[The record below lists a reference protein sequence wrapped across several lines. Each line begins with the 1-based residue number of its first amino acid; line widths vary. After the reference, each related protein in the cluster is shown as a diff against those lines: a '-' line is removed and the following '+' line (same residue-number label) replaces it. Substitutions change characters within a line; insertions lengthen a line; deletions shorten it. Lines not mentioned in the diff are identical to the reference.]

1 MAGSGRARRMA
12 ALNLPWALLLGL
24 AAVPASAAPPP
35 PPEMPRFLRQL
46 DRAVNAGD
54 WTLQCN
60 SAQFCQIIGVVTPPR
75 NHIGVRTVVMI
86 ERGIGLG
93 EAPRLRLAFLDS
105 LGALAV
111 PPPEDHWR
119 LIPRGRLRGADSLL
133 LGLGPMEP
141 DGAYRASPEAAAA
154 IIAALQRW
162 PGAAVHNGERVIAR
176 MPRGNLDRLM
186 RRMDRL
192 QHPGADPLTPE
203 ERSAWLQEYHYTI
216 LPPGA
221 AEAVEGLA
229 PDAVEAA
236 CPGRALANRPFLFRI
251 GPAHRLWIAECPE
264 GNRIFL
270 HPDSGAPILFEMRDL
285 AGTIRP
291 HDYAGIE
298 GDGLRALQMP
308 GKGARIDCGRW
319 VRFGWTGSA
328 FAMILDRRYDRCRG
342 VPYDFWP
349 RVWYPT
355 SWRHADA
362 PPSDG
367 GNAPPPPQEINLP
380 PTDQGGSPA

>member
-1 MAGSGRARRMA
+1 MA
-12 ALNLPWALLLGL
+12 AATLPLALLLGWAAL
-24 AAVPASAAPPP
+24 PVSAAV
-35 PPEMPRFLRQL
+35 PEMPRFLRTL

-60 SAQFCQIIGVVTPPR
+60 ASQFCQIIGVVTPPR

-86 ERGIGLG
+86 ERGIGVD

-119 LIPRGRLRGADSLL
+119 LMPRGRLRGSQALP
-133 LGLGPMEP
+133 LGLGPVEA
-141 DGAYRASPEAAAA
+141 DGAYRADPQAAAA
-154 IIAALQRW
+154 IIAALRRW

-192 QHPGADPLTPE
+192 QHPGTDPLTPE
-203 ERSAWLQEYHYTI
+203 ERSQWLKEYHYTV
-216 LPPGA
+216 LRSSA
-221 AEAVEGLA
+221 AEPPEGLG
-229 PDAVEAA
+229 PDAVESA
-236 CPGRALANRPFLFRI
+236 CVGRALANRPFVYRI
-251 GPAHRLWIAECPE
+251 GPGHRLWIAECPE
-264 GNRIFL
+264 GNHIFL
-270 HPDSGAPILFEMRDL
+270 HPDGEAPIHFELRDL
-285 AGTIRP
+285 VGTIRP
-291 HDYAGIE
+291 HDYAGMG
-298 GDGLRALQMP
+298 GDGLLELQLP
-308 GKGARIDCGRW
+308 HKDRIDCGHW
-319 VRFGWTGSA
+319 VKFGWTGST
-328 FAMILDRRYDRCRG
+328 FAMILDQRYDRCRG

-355 SWRHADA
+355 SWRYLDA

-367 GNAPPPPQEINLP
+367 GSAPPLRNEV
-380 PTDQGGSPA
+380 SPAPQDTRGG

>member
-1 MAGSGRARRMA
+1 MA
-12 ALNLPWALLLGL
+12 ALKRPWVLLLGL

-35 PPEMPRFLRQL
+35 ELPRFLREL

-60 SAQFCQIIGVVTPPR
+60 SSQFCQIIGVVTPPR

-86 ERGIGLG
+86 ERGVGVG
-93 EAPRLRLAFLDS
+93 EAARLRLAFLDS
-105 LGALAV
+105 LGDLAV

-119 LIPRGRLRGADSLL
+119 LIPRGRLRGSEALP
-133 LGLGPMEP
+133 LGLGPVEA

-176 MPRGNLDRLM
+176 MPRGNLARLM
-186 RRMDRL
+186 RRMNRL
-192 QHPGADPLTPE
+192 QHPGKDPLTPA
-203 ERSAWLQEYHYTI
+203 ERSAWLQEYHYTV
-216 LPPGA
+216 LRGGGA
-221 AEAVEGLA
+221 EPVAGLV
-229 PDAVEAA
+229 PDAVGAA
-236 CPGRALANRPFLFRI
+236 CRDRALPNRPFLYRI
-251 GPAHRLWIAECPE
+251 GPMHRLWIAECPD
-264 GNRIFL
+264 GNHIFL
-270 HPDSGAPILFEMRDL
+270 HPDGAEPIHFEMRDL

-291 HDYAGIE
+291 HDYAGIG
-298 GDGLRALQMP
+298 GDGLLILQLP
-308 GKGARIDCGRW
+308 GKGARTDCGRW

-328 FAMILDRRYDRCRG
+328 FAMIRDQRYARCRG
-342 VPYDFWP
+342 VPPEFWP

-355 SWRHADA
+355 SWRYADA

-367 GNAPPPPQEINLP
+367 GNAPSPSHEINLP
-380 PTDQGGSPA
+380 PTDQGGSRP

>member
-1 MAGSGRARRMA
+1 MA

-24 AAVPASAAPPP
+24 AAVPASAAPT
-35 PPEMPRFLRQL
+35 PPEMPRFLRHL

-86 ERGIGLG
+86 ERGVGKD
-93 EAPRLRLAFLDS
+93 EAQRLRLAFLDS

-141 DGAYRASPEAAAA
+141 DGAYRASPQTAAA
-154 IIAALQRW
+154 IIAALRRW

-192 QHPGADPLTPE
+192 QHPGDDPLTPE
-203 ERSAWLQEYHYTI
+203 ERSHWLKEYHFTV
-216 LPPGA
+216 LRGEEPAP
-221 AEAVEGLA
+221 VEGLA

-236 CPGRALANRPFLFRI
+236 CRDSALPNRPFLYRI
-251 GPAHRLWIAECPE
+251 GPRHRLWIAECPD
-264 GNRIFL
+264 GNHIFL
-270 HPDSGAPILFEMRDL
+270 HPDGAEPIHFEMRDT
-285 AGTIRP
+285 ATGRTRP
-291 HDYAGIE
+291 HDYAGIG
-298 GDGLRALQMP
+298 GDGLLMLQLP
-308 GKGARIDCGRW
+308 GKGARIDCGHW
-319 VRFGWTGSA
+319 LKFGWTGNG

-349 RVWYPT
+349 KIWQPT
-355 SWRHADA
+355 SWRYADA

-367 GNAPPPPQEINLP
+367 GNAPPPPPAVSLP
-380 PTDQGGSPA
+380 PNDQGGTRP